1 MCNQDILFG
10 RKAVWEMAVS
20 EEERRRRMALSIV
33 RSPSCETQN
42 KKFLREPL
50 GKEGKREEGGE
61 IP

>member
-1 MCNQDILFG
+1 
-10 RKAVWEMAVS
+10 MAVS

-50 GKEGKREEGGE
+50 GKEGKGEEGGE